1 MADAESSAIAVFAAE
16 LRAQRT
22 RLGWTQVTL
31 GDKTGYSGSF
41 ISDIERAERTPS
53 LDLARAC
60 DREMGLPGTFERLHE
75 LTRRAAYPS
84 WFYPVIPLETTADRI
99 TEWELRVVPG
109 LLQTEDYA
117 RAVIRA
123 DKPRDSEESV
133 AGAVTARL
141 DRQDL
146 LTRDQPPMLWYIL
159 DEAILRRLVGGPSVM
174 DAQLARLADLAS
186 RPGVV
191 IQVLPFSARI
201 HAGSNGPI
209 MIFEFADAPTTCYT
223 ECYGGGRI
231 VEARDEVARL
241 MTVINM
247 VRASA
252 LPPEESAE
260 LMQQI
265 RSEIAP

>member
-1 MADAESSAIAVFAAE
+1 M
-16 LRAQRT
+16 
-22 RLGWTQVTL
+22 
-31 GDKTGYSGSF
+31 
-41 ISDIERAERTPS
+41 
-53 LDLARAC
+53 
-60 DREMGLPGTFERLHE
+60 
-75 LTRRAAYPS
+75 
-84 WFYPVIPLETTADRI
+84 
-99 TEWELRVVPG
+99 PG

-123 DKPRDSEESV
+123 DKPRDSDESV
-133 AGAVTARL
+133 ARAVTARL
-141 DRQDL
+141 DRQEL
-146 LTRDQPPMLWYIL
+146 LTRDQAPLLWYIL
-159 DEAILRRLVGGPSVM
+159 DEAIIRRMVGGPAVM
-174 DAQLARLADLAS
+174 DAQLARLIALAG

-191 IQVLPFSARI
+191 IQVLPFGARI

-209 MIFEFADAPTTCYT
+209 MIFEFADAPATCYT

-241 MTVINM
+241 TTVVNM

-265 RSEIAP
+265 RNETGR

>member
-1 MADAESSAIAVFAAE
+1 MADAESSALAVFAAE
-16 LRAQRT
+16 LRAQRA

-31 GDKTGYSGSF
+31 GEKTGYSGSF
-41 ISDIERAERTPS
+41 ISDVERSERTPS

-60 DREMGLPGTFERLHE
+60 DREMALPGTFERLHE
-75 LTRRAAYPS
+75 LTRRDAYPS
-84 WFYPVIPLETTADRI
+84 WFYPVIPLETRADRI

-123 DKPRDSEESV
+123 DKPQDSEESV
-133 AGAVTARL
+133 ARAVTARI

-146 LTRDQPPMLWYIL
+146 LTRDTPPMLCYIL
-159 DEAILRRLVGGPSVM
+159 DEAILRRQVGGPAVM
-174 DAQLARLADLAS
+174 AAQLAKLVGLAG

-191 IQVLPFSARI
+191 IQVLPFGARI

-209 MIFEFADAPTTCYT
+209 MIFEFADAPATCYT

-231 VEARDEVARL
+231 VETRDEVGRL
-241 MTVINM
+241 TTVINM

-260 LMQQI
+260 LIQQI
-265 RSEIAP
+265 RSEIAR